1 MSMKPNI
8 GPDTVVQRT
17 SKVLFSQVDDEF
29 LGIDSEAGF
38 CYGLNE
44 VSARVWELIEAP
56 ISAASVCAALRQ
68 EYDVDDAVCRRDVIE
83 LLQKL
88 SEAGLI
94 RVE

>member
-1 MSMKPNI
+1 MSLKPNI
-8 GPDTVVQRT
+8 GPGTVVQRT
-17 SKVLFSQVDDEF
+17 SQVLFSQVDDEF

-44 VSARVWELIEAP
+44 VSVRVWDLIETP
-56 ISAASVCAALRQ
+56 VSVSSVCAALLQ
-68 EYDVDDAVCRRDVIE
+68 EYDVDDATCRRDVIE
-83 LLQKL
+83 LLRKL